1 MVLPGHLAGGYL
13 ATTALLAVF
22 HPDFSTN
29 QTNML
34 LILGTLAGDFPDVDL
49 FFFNLKYRHHEADR
63 NDSHRNY
70 ITHIPLFWLALSFLI
85 VIIGFMFNSTFTEY
99 IGWIILIG
107 TWSHFIL
114 DSIEYG
120 IRWFA
125 PISNK
130 RIAIKLDVKEKPT
143 SDRPGSLIQYFHFL
157 IQTYW
162 KTLTFWLEII
172 VTIVAICILAQHL

>member
-13 ATTALLAVF
+13 ATIALLTVF
-22 HPDFSTN
+22 PSDLTIN
-29 QTNML
+29 QINTL
-34 LILGTLAGDFPDVDL
+34 LIIGTLAGEFPDIDL
-49 FFFNLKYRHHEADR
+49 LFFNLKYRHNTANR

-70 ITHIPLFWLALSFLI
+70 ITHIPFFWLVSSLI
-85 VIIGFMFNSTFTEY
+85 VVIIGIIFNSTFTKY
-99 IGWIILIG
+99 LGWVILAG

-130 RIAIKLDVKEKPT
+130 RFAIKLEVPEKPT
-143 SDRPGSLIQYFHFL
+143 SDRPGSLKQYFHFL
-157 IQTYW
+157 VQTYW
-162 KTLTFWLEII
+162 KMSTFWLEII
-172 VTIVAICILAQHL
+172 VTIVAICILARHL